1 MVDLYLTQI
10 DSFELVT
17 LTPVID
23 EELQVKVSEA
33 LTRRLKKEF
42 NFKLLRQAFE
52 FKLELAYDEFEQ
64 QIKAHVTHHPK
75 DLCAVGELIACGVLD
90 RNSFEFFMNQD
101 SCAYFLT
108 HYEQME
114 QPPLE
119 SDWFWQL
126 SRDIHQRLA
135 KTHHYQAIKQALIQ
149 KIRTKVAAPELI
161 DLYFDLYHH

>member
-1 MVDLYLTQI
+1 
-10 DSFELVT
+10 
-17 LTPVID
+17 
-23 EELQVKVSEA
+23 
-33 LTRRLKKEF
+33 
-42 NFKLLRQAFE
+42 
-52 FKLELAYDEFEQ
+52 
-64 QIKAHVTHHPK
+64 
-75 DLCAVGELIACGVLD
+75 
-90 RNSFEFFMNQD
+90 MNQD

-114 QPPLE
+114 QAPLE

-161 DLYFDLYHH
+161 DLYFDLYDH